1 MSRDTPS
8 QWGTPGPDGP
18 GRRRSPVRTLIGSEL
33 PESRIFVDRL
43 YRELTASGRRI
54 QTGRLM
60 RNRDNR
66 PWFLLSRGEEDLTE
80 P

>member
-1 MSRDTPS
+1 MNRDIPS

-18 GRRRSPVRTLIGSEL
+18 GRRRSPVRTLIGSAL
-33 PESRIFVDRL
+33 PESRIFVGRL

-60 RNRDNR
+60 RSRDNQ
-66 PWFLLSRGEEDLTE
+66 PWFLLSRGKDVKG